1 MTNDAAPTITYS
13 PLGQRIEGD
22 GTYIDVEIYRSESDA
37 GWILEVLDEED
48 ASTVYD
54 DPFETDEAALAEVLA
69 SIQKYGL
76 RVYLENGFLDEV
88 VESGTLH

>member
-1 MTNDAAPTITYS
+1 MTNDAAPTVTYS

-22 GTYIDVEIYRSESDA
+22 GTYIDVEIYRRESDA
-37 GWILEVLDEED
+37 GWILEVVDEED

-69 SIQKYGL
+69 SIRKYGL
-76 RVYLENGFLDEV
+76 RVYLENGFPDEDV
-88 VESGTLH
+88 QSGTLH